1 MRSEIRRIFDAG
13 AVASRECN
21 SIIPG
26 FIALRPNIKSFF

>member
-1 MRSEIRRIFDAG
+1 MDPEVRRICDAW